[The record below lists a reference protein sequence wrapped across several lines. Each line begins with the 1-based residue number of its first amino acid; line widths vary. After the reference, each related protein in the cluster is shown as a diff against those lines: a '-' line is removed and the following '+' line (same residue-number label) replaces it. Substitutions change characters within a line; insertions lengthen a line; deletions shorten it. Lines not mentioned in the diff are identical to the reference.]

1 MTWKTLRAVDYLV
14 VHCAATKASMDIG
27 AADIK
32 AWHRKQ
38 GWLDIGY
45 HYVIRRS
52 GAVETG
58 RPEDRPGAH
67 ARGFNHVSIGICLA
81 GGVGEDGK
89 TPENNFT
96 DAQFAALRQL
106 LNDLIQ
112 RYPHAKIV
120 GHRDLPNVN
129 KACPSF
135 DVKEWWSQ

>member
-1 MTWKTLRAVDYLV
+1 MTWKNLRAVDYLV
-14 VHCAATKASMDIG
+14 VHCAATRASMDIG
-27 AADIK
+27 AAEIK

-45 HYVIRRS
+45 HHVIRRN
-52 GAVETG
+52 GAVEPG

>member
-14 VHCAATKASMDIG
+14 VHCAATKASLDIG

-52 GAVETG
+52 GAVEAG